1 MDTFGLNR
9 KRGLKHPYS
18 TTLPYFGNRPE
29 GMFYDQG
36 IGVGGSGLQCG
47 DVVPGAGISQGD
59 TDVAEEAVSLQSF
72 DGRPF
77 EKSAEIVVVQ

>member
-1 MDTFGLNR
+1 MNISGLNR
-9 KRGLKHPYS
+9 RPGFRRTYS

-47 DVVPGAGISQGD
+47 DVVLGAGISQGD
-59 TDVAEEAVSLQSF
+59 TDVAEEAASLQSF
-72 DGRPF
+72 DGRTF